1 MNWNPVKKLASLR
14 HEEIESLFDY
24 LEETQFW
31 IKDEQA
37 RYLRV
42 NRAFHLN
49 YSLPHPADAV
59 GLTDFDLSP
68 PYLARQFFEDD
79 VRVLSGQRIIGRIE
93 LVGRFDQVTRWFRTT
108 KVPVRDH
115 KGNIA
120 GTAGV
125 TRELPGLQAPG
136 FTVPE
141 LAAALDALQH
151 DPSDTWTNADLAR
164 LSGLSVSAFER
175 KFRRHLQTS
184 PMQFLKRLRLSR
196 AAAALVQSDRLV
208 SEVAVAEGFCDQAHF
223 TREFKRAFGTT
234 PKVWRDNYLE
244 PSPE

>member
-1 MNWNPVKKLASLR
+1 MSWNPGKKLATLR

-31 IKDEQA
+31 IKDENA

-49 YSLPHPADAV
+49 YSLPGSEDVV

-79 VRVLSGQRIIGRIE
+79 MRVLSGQRIIGRIE
-93 LVGRFDQVTRWFRTT
+93 LVGRFDQVTRWFRTS
-108 KVPVRDH
+108 KVPVRDL
-115 KGNIA
+115 KGCIA

-125 TRELPGLQAPG
+125 TRELPGLRAPG
-136 FTVPE
+136 FPVPE
-141 LAAALDALQH
+141 LAPALAALQH
-151 DPSDTWTNADLAR
+151 DPSGAWTNSVLAR
-164 LSGLSVSAFER
+164 LAGLSVSAFER
-175 KFRRHLQTS
+175 KFRRHLHTS

-196 AAAALVQSDRLV
+196 AAASLVQTDCLV

-223 TREFKRAFGTT
+223 TREFKLAFGAT
-234 PKVWRDNYLE
+234 PKVWRE
-244 PSPE
+244 RHSGG

>member
-1 MNWNPVKKLASLR
+1 MKRDTAATLATLR
-14 HEEIESLFDY
+14 HEEIESLFDF
-24 LEETQFW
+24 LEDTQFW
-31 IKDEQA
+31 IKDGRG

-49 YSLPHPADAV
+49 YSIADPPGVV

-68 PYLARQFFEDD
+68 PYLARRFQEDD
-79 VRVLSGQRIIGRIE
+79 ARVLLGHRIIGRIE

-108 KVPVRDH
+108 KIPVRDLD
-115 KGNIA
+115 GRIG

-136 FTVPE
+136 FPVPE
-141 LAAALDALQH
+141 LAPALAALQH
-151 DPSDTWTNADLAR
+151 DSSASWSNAALAQ

-208 SEVAVAEGFCDQAHF
+208 SEVAVAAGFCDQAHF
-223 TREFKRAFGTT
+223 TREFRRAFGTT
-234 PKVWRDNYLE
+234 PKVWREKY
-244 PSPE
+244 PGVG